1 MSETESATG
10 KSFDVVVIGSGF
22 GGAAVACRMAQAGR
36 TVAVLEMG
44 KEYPTGRGE
53 VLTEGEGTPT
63 VRHGHFWVDRG
74 KGMSVIRGIGVG
86 GGSLHY
92 FGVRLRAKPEI
103 FADPRWPAAVNR
115 KVLDPYYDL
124 AGDMLHAETVRPNP
138 VLGPP
143 RRAAAFIAAAQQCR
157 RARSEPHYVP
167 IAVHTG
173 PDPVPTPSGT
183 PQTSCVYCGECL
195 IGCPPSESFKGNVNA
210 RALLTLNY
218 LAVAEQHGAKIY
230 PEHRVDR
237 VRKVQDGFEIEV
249 TVGED
254 RRRDP
259 RQPPQKP
266 QTSEERVRARH
277 VVLAAGTLGST
288 EILLKSVDVLPPLS
302 PLLGRHFSGNGD
314 FLIPKTVNTPQD
326 LQPTSGPS
334 IVVGADFSTSN
345 NKIFIEDLGRI
356 PFLEAIV
363 GVSTNTVRTVKR
375 HSLGYLGM
383 GTDAGNGLLRLHD
396 GRIQVDWDPKDSL
409 PLYDEIIA
417 ALREMS
423 QQLGGNYTDPQGY
436 DPVTGAG
443 LVTAHPL
450 GGCVMGETRETGVVD
465 PRGEVHG
472 VPGLWVADGAI
483 VCTALATNPSY
494 TISALAERTA
504 FWMLHGREMG
514 DGDAETPTNR

>member
-1 MSETESATG
+1 MSEMGSAYG
-10 KSFDVVVIGSGF
+10 REFDVVVIGSGF

-36 TVAVLEMG
+36 SVAVLELG

-53 VLTEGEGTPT
+53 VTTEGEGTPV
-63 VRHGHFWVDRG
+63 VRHGHFWVDIG

-92 FGVRLRAKPEI
+92 FGVRLRVHPEI
-103 FADPRWPAAVNR
+103 FDSPRWPAAIDR

-143 RRAAAFIAAAQQCR
+143 ARAASFVAAAQQCR
-157 RARSEPHYVP
+157 RAKGEPHYVP

-173 PDPVPTPSGT
+173 MEPVDTPAGI
-183 PQTSCVYCGECL
+183 PQTRCVYCGECL
-195 IGCPPSESFKGNVNA
+195 IGCPPSESFQGNVNA

-218 LAVAEQHGAKIY
+218 LAVARRHGAVIY
-230 PEHRVDR
+230 PEHRVDQ
-237 VRKVQDGFEIEV
+237 VRKVQDGFEIDV
-249 TVGED
+249 TVRGLEGEAPGEPG
-254 RRRDP
+254 R
-259 RQPPQKP
+259 
-266 QTSEERVRARH
+266 RVRAKT

-288 EILLKSVDVLPPLS
+288 EILLKSTATLPPLS
-302 PLLGRHFSGNGD
+302 PLLGQRFSGNGD
-314 FLIPKTVNTPQD
+314 FLIPRTVDTPQD

-334 IVVGADFSTSN
+334 IVVGADFSTGA

-356 PFLEAIV
+356 PFLEAV
-363 GVSTNTVRTVKR
+363 LGVRTDPPRTIKR

-383 GTDAGNGLLRLHD
+383 GTDAGNGTLTMQN
-396 GRIQVDWDPKDSL
+396 GRIQVNWDPQDSM

-423 QQLGGNYTDPQGY
+423 QQLGGRYEDPQGY

-443 LVTAHPL
+443 LFTAHPL

-483 VCTALATNPSY
+483 VCSALATNPSY
-494 TISALAERTA
+494 TISALAERAA
-504 FWMLHGREMG
+504 FWMLHNREMR
-514 DGDAETPTNR
+514 DGDADTPANR

>member
-1 MSETESATG
+1 MSDTDSACG
-10 KSFDVVVIGSGF
+10 RSFDVVVIGSGF

-36 TVAVLEMG
+36 SVAVLELG

-53 VLTEGEGTPT
+53 VTTEGEGAPVT
-63 VRHGHFWVDRG
+63 RHGHFWVDRG

-92 FGVRLRAKPEI
+92 FGVRLRTPPDI
-103 FADPRWPAAVNR
+103 FDNPRWPKSINR

-124 AGDMLHAETVRPNP
+124 AGDMLHAETARPNP

-157 RARSEPHYVP
+157 RAKGEPHYVP
-167 IAVHTG
+167 IAVNTG
-173 PDPVPTPSGT
+173 MDPIETPSGI
-183 PQTSCVYCGECL
+183 PQTRCVYCGECL
-195 IGCPPSESFKGNVNA
+195 IGCPPSESFAGNVNA

-218 LAVAEQHGAKIY
+218 LAVARQHGAVIF
-230 PEHRVDR
+230 PEHRVDQ
-237 VRKVQDGFEIEV
+237 VRKTQDGFEIDI
-249 TVGED
+249 TVRGVEGEA
-254 RRRDP
+254 P
-259 RQPPQKP
+259 GEPGK
-266 QTSEERVRARH
+266 RVRAKT

-288 EILLKSVDVLPPLS
+288 EILLKSTDTLPPLS
-302 PLLGRHFSGNGD
+302 PLLGQHFSGNGD

-326 LQPTSGPS
+326 LEPTSGPS

-345 NKIFIEDLGRI
+345 NRIFIEDLGRI
-356 PFLEAIV
+356 PFLEAIL
-363 GVSTNTVRTVKR
+363 GIHMNTALTVKR

-383 GTDAGNGLLRLHD
+383 GTDAGNGTMKMHN
-396 GRIQVDWDPKDSL
+396 GRIQVNWDPQDSMT
-409 PLYDEIIA
+409 LYDEIIA

-423 QQLGGNYTDPQGY
+423 QQLGGTYADPKGY
-436 DPVTGAG
+436 DAATGAG
-443 LVTAHPL
+443 LFTAHPL

-483 VCTALATNPSY
+483 VCSALSINPSY
-494 TISALAERTA
+494 TITALAERVA
-504 FWMLHGREMG
+504 FWMLHNREMQDG
-514 DGDAETPTNR
+514 DGDTPANR